1 MPTFFILHILQEE
14 PELNNEYFHQ
24 LKNQNILIAGVC
36 GFIGSEVTKQ
46 LSEIGAKVTILD
58 NLSSGKKEY
67 VQNLPN
73 VTIIEGNI
81 TDEKKLSQAV
91 KNIEF
96 IINMIALPF
105 IPDSYLHPMQF
116 FDVNVNGT
124 ISLALRAIKAKTV
137 KRFVHISSS
146 EIYGTAQYNPMDEN
160 HPTLPHSTYAV
171 SKLAGERAIYT
182 MNKEHDLHA
191 VIIRPFN
198 SFGPNITQPYII
210 PEIIKQMLSNN
221 DEIILGNVDSK
232 RDFTYVSDTAQ
243 AIILSLV
250 KDGIE
255 GEAINVGS
263 ERSFSIK
270 EIVNMIANIMSK
282 KIKLKTDSSRFR
294 PYDVDHLICDYRKAR
309 KLLGWKPEV
318 SIEDG
323 LKKTVEW
330 AKQNGVHLKSP
341 FKGWPSTYRENYHN
355 N

>member
-1 MPTFFILHILQEE
+1 M
-14 PELNNEYFHQ
+14 NNEYFSK
-24 LKNQNILIAGVC
+24 LRDQNILITGGC

-46 LSEIGAKVTILD
+46 LSKIGAKVTILD

-67 VQNLPN
+67 VKDFPN
-73 VTIIEGNI
+73 VTLVEGNI
-81 TDEKKLSQAV
+81 TDEKKLSQVV
-91 KNIEF
+91 KDKEF
-96 IINMIALPF
+96 IINMAALPF
-105 IPDSYLHPMQF
+105 IPDSYLYPMQF

-146 EIYGTAQYNPMDEN
+146 EIYGTAQYSPMDEN
-160 HPTLPHSTYAV
+160 HPTIPHSTYAV
-171 SKLAGERAIYT
+171 SKLAGEMAIYT

-210 PEIIKQMLSNN
+210 PEIINQMLSNN
-221 DEIILGNVDSK
+221 DEILLGNVNSK
-232 RDFTYVSDTAQ
+232 RDFTYVSDTAK

-250 KDGIE
+250 KDGII
-255 GEAINVGS
+255 GGAINVGS

-270 EIVNMIANIMSK
+270 EIVDMIANILSK
-282 KIKLKTDSSRFR
+282 KVKLKIDSSRFR
-294 PYDVDHLICDYRKAR
+294 PHDVGLLICDYSKAR

-318 SIEDG
+318 SIKDG
-323 LKKTVEW
+323 LKMTIEW
-330 AKQNGVHLKSP
+330 AKKNGVHLKSP